1 MGSFQ
6 GALEW
11 PRCTVGEELRAS
23 QLHRAVGCRGLAF
36 GPEPGLHVPNSLLD
50 TARLHAE
57 CDCDGRCQWQR
68 GCWKGCEV
76 RQTAVVLLVVGQ
88 TGVVEREQLT
98 LLRVVRLVQQAER
111 VVVLA
116 DPVLMLTVGVL
127 TLLVLI
133 ALAVQQRQQ
142 HLGGR
147 GEQRC

>member
-1 MGSFQ
+1 M
-6 GALEW
+6 
-11 PRCTVGEELRAS
+11 
-23 QLHRAVGCRGLAF
+23 
-36 GPEPGLHVPNSLLD
+36 
-50 TARLHAE
+50 
-57 CDCDGRCQWQR
+57 
-68 GCWKGCEV
+68 

-111 VVVLA
+111 VDVLA